1 MIKTPVTAIFDI
13 GKTNKKFFLFDQD
26 LEVVYQTYHRL
37 EAGKDE
43 DGFQSEPLD
52 ELRSWMIDTF
62 NKARQSEEFEIE
74 RINFTSYGATLVHTD
89 EKGNPVTPLYDYLKP
104 FPEELL
110 NRFYEE
116 QGGKMNF
123 CTTTASPPL
132 AMLNSGLQLFFIKN
146 EKPEQFKKIKHTFH
160 LPQYLSSIFTGKFV
174 SDFTSIGCHTG
185 LWDFQKQEYHK
196 WLKENDVLDLLLPAM
211 ASSSIFRT
219 LPQFGGIPSGI
230 GVHDSSSA
238 LLPYLKKEK
247 EPFMLLSTGTWAIS
261 INPFN
266 KSGLTESELLKDC
279 LQFIGITG
287 DPIKISR
294 LFIGEEH
301 KYQVEKMY
309 EFFQKPQ
316 GTYKKL
322 AFEEARFEKVLA
334 KPQRIRFHYLKP
346 ENYGLSQAQEMNF
359 EVFEDFED
367 AYYSFLHELTNL
379 QIAALRL
386 VWADSSVSRMFI
398 DGGFNANEIFVGML
412 RKKLPELEILTS
424 DFALGTA
431 LGAALL
437 VQPNFKPPVF

>member
-1 MIKTPVTAIFDI
+1 MSKTPVTAIFDI
-13 GKTNKKFFLFDQD
+13 GKTNKKFFLFDED

-37 EAGKDE
+37 EPGKDE
-43 DGFQSEPLD
+43 DGFQSEPID
-52 ELRSWMIDTF
+52 ELKSWMIETF
-62 NKARQSEEFEIE
+62 NKARHMKEFDIK

-89 EKGNPVTPLYDYLKP
+89 ENGHPVTPLYDYLKP

-110 NRFYEE
+110 NRFYKE
-116 QGGKMNF
+116 QGGKMEF

-132 AMLNSGLQLFFIKN
+132 AMLNSGLQLYFLKN
-146 EKPEQFKKIKHTFH
+146 EKPEQFKKIKHSFH

-211 ASSSIFRT
+211 ASSSVFKT
-219 LPQFGGIPSGI
+219 LPEFGKIPAGI

-238 LLPYLKKEK
+238 LLPYLKREK

-266 KSGLTESELLKDC
+266 KSPLTESELLKDC

-301 KYQVEKMY
+301 KYQVDKMY
-309 EFFQKPQ
+309 EFFKKPL

-322 AFEEARFEKVLA
+322 AFEEDRFNKVIS
-334 KPQRIRFHYLKP
+334 KPKRVRFHYLKP
-346 ENYGLSQAQEMNF
+346 ETYGLTQAEKMEF
-359 EVFEDFED
+359 EDFEDFED
-367 AYYSFLHELTNL
+367 AYYSFLHELTEL

-386 VWADSSVSRMFI
+386 VWADSTVSRMFI

-412 RKKLPELEILTS
+412 RKKLPDLEILTS

-437 VQPNFKPPVF
+437 TQPGFKPPAI